1 MNRNQRRIVLKQP
14 AADLQAES
22 LARAGQHQRRGEWG
36 AALHQYKKILA
47 LNPDHAAACEALAQ
61 IYLTQG
67 KLDKA
72 SQHFA
77 LLARI
82 MPQTLSPFPA
92 VLDTLKR
99 LHPALATALVEPS
112 RAMSADDFTA
122 IANDP
127 YLLTVLTSTVVR
139 DHALE
144 RWLTAVRTVMLGGTM
159 DDTAD
164 VSSARLPFF
173 AALAQQ
179 SFINEYVF
187 AETPEETAHVRTL
200 VTLLTDALGR
210 GLPIDPMR
218 LIALAAY
225 FPLHA
230 LPDAQALLQRQWPD
244 AVGAVLYQQVR
255 EPQLER
261 EFGRAMPH
269 LTPISDGV
277 TAEVRQQYEENPYP
291 RWVRL
296 AAPPEIKLILDD
308 HLRHQF
314 PVAPFRPTGARDTID
329 ILIAG
334 CGTGRNALEVAQGF
348 HGARVLAVD
357 LSRASLGNARR
368 HMPPSLSE
376 TIAFAQADILALG
389 SLDRRFDMIVVSGVL
404 HHMADPLAGWRE
416 LIKLMKPNG
425 LMQVGLYSAHARQGI
440 NAARKMIAERGYP
453 STPDGIRRC
462 RQDLRNGPEHFDFM
476 QWDDFFSISA
486 CRDLLFHVHEQQF
499 TVPEIKEFLAQN
511 GLNFVGFEFTPQDAH
526 LHYRSVFA
534 RNGWSLSDL
543 DRWDTFERENPK
555 LFVAMYIFW
564 VQKA

>member
-22 LARAGQHQRRGEWG
+22 LARAGQHQRRGEWV

-173 AALAQQ
+173 AALAQ
-179 SFINEYVF
+179 
-187 AETPEETAHVRTL
+187 
-200 VTLLTDALGR
+200 
-210 GLPIDPMR
+210 
-218 LIALAAY
+218 
-225 FPLHA
+225 
-230 LPDAQALLQRQWPD
+230 
-244 AVGAVLYQQVR
+244 
-255 EPQLER
+255 
-261 EFGRAMPH
+261 
-269 LTPISDGV
+269 
-277 TAEVRQQYEENPYP
+277 
-291 RWVRL
+291 
-296 AAPPEIKLILDD
+296 
-308 HLRHQF
+308 
-314 PVAPFRPTGARDTID
+314 
-329 ILIAG
+329 
-334 CGTGRNALEVAQGF
+334 
-348 HGARVLAVD
+348 
-357 LSRASLGNARR
+357 
-368 HMPPSLSE
+368 
-376 TIAFAQADILALG
+376 
-389 SLDRRFDMIVVSGVL
+389 
-404 HHMADPLAGWRE
+404 
-416 LIKLMKPNG
+416 
-425 LMQVGLYSAHARQGI
+425 
-440 NAARKMIAERGYP
+440 
-453 STPDGIRRC
+453 
-462 RQDLRNGPEHFDFM
+462 
-476 QWDDFFSISA
+476 
-486 CRDLLFHVHEQQF
+486 
-499 TVPEIKEFLAQN
+499 
-511 GLNFVGFEFTPQDAH
+511 
-526 LHYRSVFA
+526 
-534 RNGWSLSDL
+534 
-543 DRWDTFERENPK
+543 
-555 LFVAMYIFW
+555 
-564 VQKA
+564 